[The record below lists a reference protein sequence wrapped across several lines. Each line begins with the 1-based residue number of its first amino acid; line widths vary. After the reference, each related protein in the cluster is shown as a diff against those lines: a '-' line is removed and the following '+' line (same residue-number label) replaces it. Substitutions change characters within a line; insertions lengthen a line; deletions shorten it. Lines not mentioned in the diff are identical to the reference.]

1 MSESNFMSKIRKRA
15 IQGLSIGD
23 SFVVHRMYT
32 DKDVQAF
39 GDISKDYNP
48 IHFDERFAAVKGFK
62 KPICHGLL
70 VASMLTEIGGQMGWL
85 ASGMN
90 FRFKK
95 PIYFNEAITCRL
107 TIDEIDA
114 GGHAKANAVYTNPD
128 REIVLEATLTGIV
141 PGAPE
146 RSILQL
152 MVEAGDPTNPL
163 ASDDT
168 G

>member
-1 MSESNFMSKIRKRA
+1 MSKIRKKT
-15 IQGLSIGD
+15 IQGLSTGD
-23 SFVVHRMYT
+23 SFAVCRTFT

-39 GDISKDYNP
+39 ADISKDYNP
-48 IHFDERFAAVKGFK
+48 IHFDQRFAAVKGLK

-70 VASMLTEIGGQMGWL
+70 AASMLTEIGGQMGWL

-95 PIYFNEAITCRL
+95 PIYVNEAVTCRL

-114 GGHAKANAVYTNPD
+114 RGRATANSVYSNPD
-128 REIVLEATLTGIV
+128 GEVVLEATLTGIV

-146 RSILQL
+146 RRILES
-152 MVEAGDPTNPL
+152 MVDAGDPTNPL
-163 ASDDT
+163 ASASTD
-168 G
+168 